1 MELARVGKLVAL
13 ATTAGKRLAS
23 SPELPTVAETFPGF
37 EGTSWHGIFAP
48 AGTPKPIVDLLN
60 AKIVEILAQPETQKR
75 LANAQMS
82 VMSMSPSAFAEFIR
96 EETAKWTKVVK
107 DLGVHAE

>member
-1 MELARVGKLVAL
+1 
-13 ATTAGKRLAS
+13 
-23 SPELPTVAETFPGF
+23 
-37 EGTSWHGIFAP
+37 
-48 AGTPKPIVDLLN
+48 
-60 AKIVEILAQPETQKR
+60 
-75 LANAQMS
+75 